1 MRGPSWAGAARRRA
15 STTSAGTPSEE
26 RPSPCRCTASRAA
39 GAPSPARSSDWRDE
53 SGRSGAVRGG
63 WSSSSRGRAPRAP
76 CCPVQA
82 RIGRRIR
89 EPWVVLRERVRVGVV
104 RLARLEPVLAEL
116 LRDRIEALPAER
128 PIAVAHEQRI
138 QARYDDADDREAE
151 RADIRC
157 RQVAGDRLE
166 PPPLELTRHRAK
178 RLRRRLVPAV
188 GQVVEGDRL
197 RRGPAELGERLRT
210 LRAVEAEMLHLIPH
224 RGMAELDLDW
234 ELRRALHHLL
244 GAPARSREL
253 LEALDERPA

>member
-1 MRGPSWAGAARRRA
+1 M
-15 STTSAGTPSEE
+15 
-26 RPSPCRCTASRAA
+26 SRVGRVPFVAA
-39 GAPSPARSSDWRDE
+39 GLRVLVEELPERL
-53 SGRSGAVRGG
+53 AVRCKQESVDGFESHG
-63 WSSSSRGRAPRAP
+63 SS
-76 CCPVQA
+76 
-82 RIGRRIR
+82 
-89 EPWVVLRERVRVGVV
+89 LRERVRVGVV

-178 RLRRRLVPAV
+178 RLRRGLVPAV
-188 GQVVEGDRL
+188 GQVVEADRL

-210 LRAVEAEMLHLIPH
+210 LRAVEAEMLHLMPH
-224 RGMAELDLDW
+224 RRTAELDLDW